1 MDGMTVFVFVLA
13 VLLGILIGAAT
24 AFLLSRRT
32 ALALQEELDDA
43 GTRLGRAVAACAA
56 AEAEA
61 RVLQTHN
68 RQLAQQS
75 QEDQSVL
82 RALAPLAEKLGQV
95 QAQVGQL
102 EKDRA
107 HQFGQLAQQL
117 QDAQLSD
124 AKLLSTTH
132 SLASALRSSTARGQW
147 GEVQL
152 RRVVEAAGMLQRV
165 DFLEQATLSVL
176 SRETVSSTARPDMVI
191 QLPGNKQ
198 IVVDSKV
205 PLAAYLEA
213 QTPSDGRDE
222 AHSAADER
230 RRQELLAQHVKA
242 VRAHV
247 DALSRKR
254 YWEGTANS
262 PDLVVCFIPIESVLS
277 AALQTDPS
285 LLDYAFSRNVVL
297 ASPVSLLAILK
308 GVAFSW
314 KQDVLTENA
323 KELYDLSR
331 ELYDRLGTMGTHI
344 TRLGSSLK
352 SSVEKYNSFVGT
364 LESRVLPTARRINA
378 FEPDPDN
385 SGLDTQSVE
394 VTPRLLS
401 APELIDSRQDDVL
414 EEEPAERS
422 A

>member
-1 MDGMTVFVFVLA
+1 MDGITLLSIILA
-13 VLLGILIGAAT
+13 ALLGVGIGAGVA
-24 AFLLSRRT
+24 LVLSRRSIT
-32 ALALQEELDDA
+32 DLRNELDDA
-43 GTRLGRAVAACAA
+43 GERLGRAVSSSAA
-56 AEAEA
+56 AEAEN
-61 RVLQTHN
+61 RILHEHN
-68 RQLAQQS
+68 RRLTAQS
-75 QEDQSVL
+75 DEEQSVL
-82 RALAPLAEKLGQV
+82 RALAPLADKLGQV

-102 EKDRA
+102 ERERA
-107 HQFGQLAQQL
+107 QQFGHLARQL
-117 QDAQLSD
+117 QEAQFSD
-124 AKLLSTTH
+124 SKLLSTTH

-152 RRVVEAAGMLQRV
+152 RRVVEAAGMLPRV
-165 DFLEQATLSVL
+165 DFHEQTTFTITSKESA
-176 SRETVSSTARPDMVI
+176 STARPDMVI

-213 QTPSDGRDE
+213 QSSIEDGDE
-222 AHSAADER
+222 QQVAAEER
-230 RRQELLAQHVKA
+230 RRQDLLLQHVKA

-247 DALSRKR
+247 DALSRKK
-254 YWEGTANS
+254 YWEGAANS
-262 PDLVVCFIPIESVLS
+262 PDLVVCFIPVESVLS
-277 AALQTDPS
+277 AALNTDPA

-314 KQDVLTENA
+314 RQDVLTENA

-331 ELYDRLGTMGTHI
+331 ELYERLGTMGSHI

-378 FEPDPDN
+378 FEPADVDAPL
-385 SGLDTQSVE
+385 SAQAVE
-394 VTPRLLS
+394 TTPRLLS
-401 APELIDSRQDDVL
+401 APELIDS
-414 EEEPAERS
+414 ETGSEAEQRS